1 MRRMPFGGLQTR
13 IGLLLA
19 AVLAVFII
27 LTEVTISRLT
37 HVAMTRQARTLHAGD
52 VQESSQV
59 FESVSQDLVKLRKAV
74 LFYLIAGAVLVLLV
88 SGFAIHRAVIR
99 PLRRLNAA
107 LDRVAHG
114 RLEAHIPIQGAVE
127 LREIGHAFN
136 RMTQTIQANEQSLSR
151 NLKEIEASNVE
162 LANAQD
168 RLIRAAKLASVGTL
182 AAGVAH
188 EIGNPLAGILGL
200 LEALER
206 GDREHETEYISLM
219 KQELERIDRIIS
231 KLLFYARMPQ
241 SEVPAISSVKSVLD
255 AIGPLLKAQ
264 KVFDGVALV
273 YEEIEDDRVGIS
285 KDDLMQ
291 ILLNLAL
298 NSAEAMAGKGRV
310 NIEAEPVDAWKS
322 PGSLEIPAL
331 KIHVTDNGPGISDA
345 DASRI
350 FDPFFTKKVNQQ
362 GTGLG
367 LSICQN
373 LCERVGG
380 EIVFDTVYK
389 GGTRFTVTLP
399 RVL

>member
-1 MRRMPFGGLQTR
+1 MPFGGLQTR

-37 HVAMTRQARTLHAGD
+37 QVAMTRQAWVVHDSD
-52 VQESSQV
+52 VPASNQAL
-59 FESVSQDLVKLRKAV
+59 ESVTQDLVKLRKAV
-74 LFYLIAGAVLVLLV
+74 LFYLIAGAVLVLIV

-99 PLRRLNAA
+99 PLRQLNAA

-114 RLEAHIPIQGAVE
+114 RLEVHIPSQGAFE

-136 RMTQTIQANEQSLSR
+136 RMTQTIQANERSLSR
-151 NLKEIEASNVE
+151 HLKELEASSNE

-182 AAGVAH
+182 AAGIAH

-206 GDREHETEYISLM
+206 GDREHEAEYISLM

-231 KLLFYARMPQ
+231 KLLSYARMPH
-241 SEVPAISSVKSVLD
+241 SDVPAVSSVKSVLD

-264 KVFDGVALV
+264 KAFDNVALV
-273 YEEIEDDRVGIS
+273 YDEIEDSRVGIS

-298 NSAEAMAGKGRV
+298 NAAEAMAGEGRV
-310 NIEAEPVDAWKS
+310 DIETESVDAWKT
-322 PGSLEIPAL
+322 PGGLEILAL

-345 DASRI
+345 DISRI
-350 FDPFFTKKVNQQ
+350 FDPFFTKKSKQQ

-373 LCERVGG
+373 LCDRVGG
-380 EIVFDTVYK
+380 EIVFDPVYK
-389 GGTRFTVTLP
+389 SGTRFTVTLP